1 MKLAPHLTAAVCAFA
16 LASAFVAGTSLPA
29 QAQNPAVREFLFHC
43 QDDRGWCEDRIEAA
57 RSIAV
62 VQGACIPEQMTPDRV
77 TTAVVDWLQHH
88 PVELSEDEEAGSILV
103 TAMKG
108 EWPCG
113 R

>member
-1 MKLAPHLTAAVCAFA
+1 MA
-16 LASAFVAGTSLPA
+16 LVAGASLPA
-29 QAQNPAVREFLFHC
+29 RAQNPAVREFLFHC
-43 QDDRGWCEDRIEAA
+43 QDDRGWCQDRIEAA

-88 PVELSEDEEAGSILV
+88 PVEPSEDEEAGSILV

>member
-1 MKLAPHLTAAVCAFA
+1 MAAVCGFM
-16 LASAFVAGTSLPA
+16 LASAFVACAALPA

-62 VQGACIPEQMTPDRV
+62 VQGACIPEQLTPDRV

-88 PVELSEDEEAGSILV
+88 PVEPSEDEEAGSILV